1 MYANQ
6 KMRGTTLTEGRIK
19 MIISIDTEK
28 AFDKTE
34 HPLIS
39 WLKTLNKLEV
49 MYFIEV
55 IYFNIIKTYITS
67 SQLTTYSM
75 VKS

>member
-1 MYANQ
+1 
-6 KMRGTTLTEGRIK
+6 MRGTTLTEGRIK

-34 HPLIS
+34 YPLIS
-39 WLKTLNKLEV
+39 RLKTLNKLEV

-55 IYFNIIKTYITS
+55 IYFNRIKTYITS
-67 SQLTTYSM
+67 SQITTYSM
-75 VKS
+75 GKS

>member
-1 MYANQ
+1 
-6 KMRGTTLTEGRIK
+6 

-34 HPLIS
+34 YPLIS
-39 WLKTLNKLEV
+39 RLKTLNKLEV

-55 IYFNIIKTYITS
+55 IYFNRIKTYITS
-67 SQLTTYSM
+67 SQITTYSM
-75 VKS
+75 GKS

>member
-1 MYANQ
+1 MIQWYLILRHKDSSMYANQ

-39 WLKTLNKLEV
+39 
-49 MYFIEV
+49 
-55 IYFNIIKTYITS
+55 
-67 SQLTTYSM
+67 
-75 VKS
+75 